1 MKVGSGMAAV
11 YSNYIGKN
19 DIDNFPASGY
29 TLKELLRLR
38 MWRNGRR
45 TSLRSWRATV
55 GVQVPSAAVCG
66 AEPNRSGSGFAP
78 FCARYEE
85 TGLSEWQMGLFL
97 SYR

>member
-29 TLKELLRLR
+29 TFKELLRLR

-45 TSLRSWRATV
+45 TRLKILR
-55 GVQVPSAAVCG
+55 G
-66 AEPNRSGSGFAP
+66 
-78 FCARYEE
+78 
-85 TGLSEWQMGLFL
+85 
-97 SYR
+97 

>member
-29 TLKELLRLR
+29 TFKERLRLR

-55 GVQVPSAAVCG
+55 GVQVPSSALSGYQNKGVVGAAT
-66 AEPNRSGSGFAP
+66 RSAVNIL
-78 FCARYEE
+78 E
-85 TGLSEWQMGLFL
+85 LSWLRL
-97 SYR
+97 K

>member
-55 GVQVPSAAVCG
+55 QVQVLSPASDG
-66 AEPNRSGSGFAP
+66 AKSDHRGSGFAP
-78 FCARYEE
+78 FCAFNGAKSNHSGSGFASFD
-85 TGLSEWQMGLFL
+85 T
-97 SYR
+97 

>member
-29 TLKELLRLR
+29 TFKELLRLR

-55 GVQVPSAAVCG
+55 QVQVLSPALISKMIL
-66 AEPNRSGSGFAP
+66 GFRVIHNMSNWLYAK
-78 FCARYEE
+78 
-85 TGLSEWQMGLFL
+85 GFL
-97 SYR
+97 IF